1 MRLPPTSPAFA
12 AATSLARA
20 AATSLARAV
29 ATSLARAVATG
40 FACVALLVPA
50 AARAAAIPD
59 PAPWIQRFAA
69 ATAAND
75 AVRITETVNE
85 VAHPSVPKDRVAEA
99 IRNVVNQLGG
109 RPANYGEVFGHERI
123 GSFFDRSR
131 VMVNV
136 GDGFLFYGVDL
147 ARFKDGWQLVNIS
160 ITSNLDDLMKQPLP
174 LK

>member
-1 MRLPPTSPAFA
+1 MRLPPTP
-12 AATSLARA
+12 LARA
-20 AATSLARAV
+20 AATNTVHAAATNAVRA
-29 ATSLARAVATG
+29 AATG
-40 FACVALLVPA
+40 FACAALLAPG
-50 AARAAAIPD
+50 AARAAAVQD
-59 PAPWIQRFAA
+59 PAPWVERFAA

-109 RPANYGEVFGHERI
+109 RPANYGEVFGHERV

-136 GDGFLFYGVDL
+136 GEGFLFYGVDL

>member
-1 MRLPPTSPAFA
+1 MRLPPTPP
-12 AATSLARA
+12 ARA
-20 AATSLARAV
+20 AATNAVRA
-29 ATSLARAVATG
+29 AAMG
-40 FACVALLVPA
+40 FACAALLAPD
-50 AARAAAIPD
+50 AARAAAIQE
-59 PAPWIQRFAA
+59 PAPWVERFAA

-109 RPANYGEVFGHERI
+109 RPANYGEVFGHERV

-136 GDGFLFYGVDL
+136 GEGFLFYGVDL